1 MTPCRTPVRR
11 LRRVLAGAVVLA
23 ALAAC
28 GGGTSQFES
37 FQPQRL
43 LAFGDETSALTANGK
58 KYAVNGVNSTDS
70 TGNTVETLDCTLF
83 PNWVQSVA
91 SAYGFVFPQC
101 NPNLVD
107 TAQALML
114 AEPGARVADLQVQI
128 DQQTA
133 NGGFRDGDLAT
144 VLLGANDI
152 VELYQQFPG
161 REEAD
166 ILAEAGQR
174 GKQLALQINRLVDL
188 GAKVIVS
195 TVPDMGLTPYAI
207 QQRNDFTDTDRAA
220 LLTRLT
226 QAFNEQLGV
235 NILLDGRYIGLVQ
248 TDLQVQAMAR
258 SPASFG
264 LANVTD
270 AACLSTAVLPDC
282 TTSTLT
288 DTATAST
295 WLWADTLR
303 PGYPLQSRLASSALD
318 RARRNPF

>member
-1 MTPCRTPVRR
+1 MTPCSTPVRR
-11 LRRVLAGAVVLA
+11 LRRALAGAVVLA

-43 LAFGDETSALTANGK
+43 LAFGDETSALTSGGK
-58 KYAVNGVNSTDS
+58 KYAVNGLDTVDS
-70 TGNTVETLDCTLF
+70 SGNAVDTLNCTLL

-91 SAYGFVFPQC
+91 TAYGFVFAQC
-101 NPNLVD
+101 NPNRVD
-107 TAQALML
+107 SPQALML
-114 AEPGARVADLQVQI
+114 AQAGATVADLQVQI

-133 NGGFRDGDLAT
+133 GGGIRDGDLAT

-152 VELYQQFPG
+152 VQLYQQFPG

-166 ILAEAGQR
+166 ILADAGQR
-174 GKQLALQINRLVDL
+174 GKQLALQVNRLVDL

-207 QQRNDFTDTDRAA
+207 RQRNDFTDTDRAA

-258 SPASFG
+258 LPASFQ

-270 AACLSTAVLPDC
+270 AACQSTAVLPDC
-282 TTSTLT
+282 TTSTLV
-288 DTATAST
+288 DGAAAGS
-295 WLWADTLR
+295 WLWADDLR
-303 PGYPLQSRLASSALD
+303 PGYPLQARLASSALD